1 MSLVY
6 HPVLFKLIIFL
17 NQSVTT
23 SGTQNRRSQLS
34 FFFFFGLASTLL
46 FFKIE

>member
-6 HPVLFKLIIFL
+6 HPVLFKLIISL

-23 SGTQNRRSQLS
+23 SGTQNRCSQLS
-34 FFFFFGLASTLL
+34 FFFGLASTLL